1 MTQTKAKKQIVDM
14 DEVVTRRILAEE
26 LDKKFSDS
34 NKEWNEST
42 QRYIGAL
49 SEDFTQKVQML
60 AEGIAM
66 QIEANERKWH
76 EHLAL
81 HGLLDKRINKLES
94 EVLIA

>member
-26 LDKKFSDS
+26 LDKRFSEW
-34 NKEWNEST
+34 NKEWNENT

-60 AEGIAM
+60 AKGIAM
-66 QIEANERKWH
+66 QIEANERKWQ
-76 EHLAL
+76 EQG
-81 HGLLDKRINKLES
+81 GLNGFLEK
-94 EVLIA
+94 